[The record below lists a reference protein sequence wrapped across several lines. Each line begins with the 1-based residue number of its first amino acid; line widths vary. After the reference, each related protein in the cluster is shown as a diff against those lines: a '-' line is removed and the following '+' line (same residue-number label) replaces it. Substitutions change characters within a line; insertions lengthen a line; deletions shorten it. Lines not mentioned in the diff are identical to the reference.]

1 MKLLKGSIVAVAL
14 TVAAFTSSLVH
25 AHDYKAGGLVINHP
39 WTPEPPMGAKVAAGF
54 LKITNEGSADD
65 RLVSIVT
72 GIAGKAQVHGMK
84 VENGIMSMFE
94 IEGGL
99 VIPAGQTVELKSKS
113 SHVMFLDL
121 KERPTKDTRF
131 KATLTFEKAGQ
142 IAVEFQVEPM
152 GSSHEHE
159 GM

>member
-1 MKLLKGSIVAVAL
+1 MNLVKQIIVAVAL
-14 TVAAFTSSLVH
+14 TVVAFTSSVAH
-25 AHDYKAGGLVINHP
+25 AHDYKVGSLVINHP

-54 LKITNEGSADD
+54 LKITNEGPTDD
-65 RLVSIVT
+65 RLVSVT
-72 GIAGKAQVHGMK
+72 TEIAGNAQVHGMK
-84 VENGIMSMFE
+84 VENGVMSMFE

-113 SHVMFLDL
+113 NHVMFMDL

-131 KATLTFEKAGQ
+131 KATLTFEKAGPV
-142 IAVEFQVEPM
+142 AVEFKVEPM
-152 GSSHEHE
+152 GAGHEHE

>member
-1 MKLLKGSIVAVAL
+1 MKLLKEITVAVAIA
-14 TVAAFTSSLVH
+14 VAALTSSIAL
-25 AHDYKAGGLVINHP
+25 AHDYKAGSLVINHP

-65 RLVSIVT
+65 RLVAVTT

-84 VENGIMSMFE
+84 VENGVMSMFE

-99 VIPAGQTVELKSKS
+99 VIPAGQSVELKSKS
-113 SHVMFLDL
+113 NHVMFLDL
-121 KERPTKDTRF
+121 KERPVKDTRF
-131 KATLTFEKAGQ
+131 KATLTFEKAGPV
-142 IAVEFQVEPM
+142 AVEFKVEPM
-152 GSSHEHE
+152 GSGHDHE

>member
-1 MKLLKGSIVAVAL
+1 MKLLKEIIVAAAL
-14 TVAAFTSSLVH
+14 TVAAFTSSIAH
-25 AHDYKAGGLVINHP
+25 AHDYKTGSLVISHP

-54 LKITNEGSADD
+54 LKITNEGSVDD
-65 RLVSIVT
+65 RLVAVTT
-72 GIAGKAQVHGMK
+72 GIAGTAQVHGMK
-84 VENGIMSMFE
+84 VENGVMSMFE

-113 SHVMFLDL
+113 NHVMFLDL
-121 KERPTKDTRF
+121 KERPVKDTRF

-142 IAVEFQVEPM
+142 IAVEFKVEPM
-152 GSSHEHE
+152 GSGHEHE

>member
-1 MKLLKGSIVAVAL
+1 MKLLKELIVAAAL
-14 TVAAFTSSLVH
+14 TAAALTNSIAQ
-25 AHDYKAGGLVINHP
+25 AHDYKAGSLVVAHP

-54 LKITNEGSADD
+54 LKISNEGSADD
-65 RLVSIVT
+65 RLISVT
-72 GIAGKAQVHGMK
+72 TEIAGKAQVHGMK
-84 VENGIMSMFE
+84 VENGVMSMFE

-113 SHVMFLDL
+113 NHVMFMDL

-131 KATLTFEKAGQ
+131 KATLTFEKAGA
-142 IAVEFQVEPM
+142 IEVEFKVEPM
-152 GSSHEHE
+152 GSGHEHE

>member
-1 MKLLKGSIVAVAL
+1 MTFLKGLIVAVAL
-14 TVAAFTSSLVH
+14 TVAALTSSIAD
-25 AHDYKAGGLVINHP
+25 AHDYKAGSLVIAHP

-54 LKITNEGSADD
+54 LKITNKGSADD
-65 RLVSIVT
+65 RLVSVT
-72 GIAGKAQVHGMK
+72 TEIAGNARVHGMK
-84 VENGIMSMFE
+84 VENGVMSMFE

-113 SHVMFLDL
+113 NHVMFMDL
-121 KERPTKDTRF
+121 KERPIKDTLF
-131 KATLTFEKAGQ
+131 KATLTFEKAGPVT
-142 IAVEFQVEPM
+142 IEFKVEPM

>member
-1 MKLLKGSIVAVAL
+1 
-14 TVAAFTSSLVH
+14 
-25 AHDYKAGGLVINHP
+25 
-39 WTPEPPMGAKVAAGF
+39 MGAKVAAGF